1 MYLIV
6 TFTKFVQ
13 HKEYVFNKQKNIN
26 ALLLF
31 VNNVK
36 TIDILNLIL
45 VWILILY
52 LEFIAPYK

>member
-1 MYLIV
+1 M
-6 TFTKFVQ
+6 FTKFVQ
-13 HKEYVFNKQKNIN
+13 YKEYVFNKQKNIN

-31 VNNVK
+31 VNSVK